1 MVFNEKALIHPKG
14 SFARDTLV
22 GRLEAVGFTNL
33 SRLEL
38 FLWDLE
44 IFLQLQKIL
53 KDKIVLK
60 GGAAAQ
66 FYFPVENQRTSIDID
81 IICSAHEVEIKRALE
96 QIEKAF
102 SGSGNLF
109 KARLYTPNQPKT
121 VLPLHTYHMEVPSV
135 CTGKELF
142 GKSPGVQEIKIEF
155 HFSKGP
161 LPIYSIAAPSIF
173 AVKTDLSYQV
183 LPLND
188 LIGDK
193 LTTLGPNTIGI
204 PVERADELVKQVY
217 DLASL
222 LEFHWEEVD
231 FPSIRKAFLS
241 RAKGEAGQRG
251 LSKSMPEIFF
261 DMVGQMKRISVIDLE
276 NDQEM
281 VRLINNFQSLYLRKS
296 LNKMPAQWAITGSK
310 IHFVIDYLSRNK
322 DGKDPLTLL
331 FQWERAVEFGAVTG
345 EDRGKLI
352 KRFKEK
358 FLQKFGSRGLYP
370 PKILKGKNP
379 VRMLW
384 AILTPKNMEEVCSW
398 MEKFFKETSAIG
410 SEFIKGQ

>member
-1 MVFNEKALIHPKG
+1 MVFNEKALLHPKS
-14 SFARDTLV
+14 SFTRDTLV
-22 GRLEAVGFTNL
+22 GRSETVGFNNL

-66 FYFPVENQRTSIDID
+66 FYLPVENQRTSVDID
-81 IICSAHEVEIKRALE
+81 MICSANEVEIKRGLE

-102 SGSGNLF
+102 CGSGNLF

-121 VLPLHTYHMEVPSV
+121 DLPLQTYHMEVPSV
-135 CTGKELF
+135 CTEKELF
-142 GKSPGVQEIKIEF
+142 GKIPGVQEIKIEF
-155 HFSKGP
+155 HFSRGP
-161 LPIYSIAAPSIF
+161 LPIHSIAAPSIF
-173 AVKTDLSYQV
+173 AVKTGLSYQV

-204 PVERADELVKQVY
+204 PLERADELIKQVY
-217 DLASL
+217 DLVSL
-222 LEFHWEEVD
+222 LEFNWEEVN

-241 RAKGEAGQRG
+241 RAKGEAELRG
-251 LSKSMPEIFF
+251 LSKSMSQIFS
-261 DMVGQMKRISVIDLE
+261 DMAGQMKRISVIDLE

-281 VRLINNFQSLYLRKS
+281 IRLINNFQSLYLRKR

-310 IHFVIDYLSRNK
+310 INFLIDYLFRNR
-322 DGKDPLTLL
+322 DGKKPLTLL
-331 FQWERAVEFGAVTG
+331 FQWERAIEFGTIIG

-352 KRFKEK
+352 KRFKEE
-358 FLQKFGSRGLYP
+358 FLQELGSQGLYS

-379 VRMLW
+379 VRILW
-384 AILTPKNMEEVCSW
+384 AILTPQNIEEVCSW
-398 MEKFFKETSAIG
+398 MENFFG
-410 SEFIKGQ
+410 NPMHQD